1 MVWRNG
7 ERDVTREAK
16 IPALLSYR
24 MNSMCVCVA
33 VVMRAYTPRKW
44 KKSPVNLMY
53 ATSDGLVYV
62 EVKPVQVQP
71 LVRFKA

>member
-24 MNSMCVCVA
+24 MNSMCVCCCSYVGI
-33 VVMRAYTPRKW
+33 YTTQVEKESRKP
-44 KKSPVNLMY
+44 K
-53 ATSDGLVYV
+53 
-62 EVKPVQVQP
+62 
-71 LVRFKA
+71 VRRL